1 MKGSLI
7 RKKILDAGLKVWQ
20 VAKAYGVADTTFSKY
35 LRGDFSEENAA
46 RILNIIDELAD
57 EKSDTVYIEEITGT
71 VGKWLSGDFS
81 DIPIEAMRHLEKAY
95 EICAAEYKK

>member
-7 RKKILDAGLKVWQ
+7 RKKILDAGLKIWQ

-46 RILNIIDELAD
+46 RILNIIDELAK
-57 EKSDTVYIEEITGT
+57 E
-71 VGKWLSGDFS
+71 
-81 DIPIEAMRHLEKAY
+81 
-95 EICAAEYKK
+95 C